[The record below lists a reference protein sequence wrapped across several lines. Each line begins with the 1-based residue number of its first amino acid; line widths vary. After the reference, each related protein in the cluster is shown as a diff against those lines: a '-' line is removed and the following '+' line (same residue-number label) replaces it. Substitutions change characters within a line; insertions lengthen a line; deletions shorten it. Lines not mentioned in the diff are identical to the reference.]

1 MQGKEGY
8 ICSRW
13 AVAGK
18 CRMPCRSRR
27 GKGWEKTLSWEEQQ
41 FTIGIVG
48 VMSAGKSTLLNA
60 LLGRALLPARN
71 LATTAAA
78 TYIRHD
84 SDAAQFTVRAAC
96 TREALEDACFEPA
109 DRALL
114 DAWNDAFPFIEIRG
128 CLPFLRDAGIHGGV
142 TLVDTPGPNNSMNER
157 HGLTTRSVL
166 QSGDISLLLYVWN
179 ASQLATW
186 DDRNFLREV
195 EAWRQTSPVPELFV
209 LNRMDCFDPEKES
222 LMESLKKMQRYL
234 AEEEV
239 RFPQIIGTS
248 ARLALYFRTREA
260 LSPGERERLEDFV
273 DACGRFGDFYERAY
287 ANVDPVLDGAFTEL
301 VGTLKRAHRMQEL
314 SFLNTGVPMLE
325 AVILDHLRRLCPRI
339 VSQKGG
345 RGMHQVVMKHNPY
358 TRTTS
363 VSLDGEDWKNSPLLQ
378 HTIGRE
384 RLQTWIDVL
393 PEHLKQELNT
403 SEPIALHFYGTP
415 QDCEDVKNCFE
426 AAGGFNVKTES
437 SRAAAPETKREQLM
451 ELFETLQKGP
461 FEELRVEKLADS
473 FRREMSPKF
482 EIGVIATMSSGK
494 STLLNAIMGENIL
507 PARNRAT
514 TAVITR
520 IRHDPSVQNG
530 FLARSAASEEE
541 LKEAEFVPASRKL
554 IDGWNKDPGQHMFI
568 ELKGCLPMLR
578 DFKSPLTLVF
588 TDTPGPNSST
598 NAQHEEC
605 TMRLLEGQEQAMILY
620 VLNARQLGTNDDA
633 RLLDNVKRVMNR
645 GGRQGHDRFLF
656 VLNQMDALD
665 PDNEESVSDYVDDA
679 VDYLAGHDIR
689 HPVYACASSMAA
701 RIIRCPDATET
712 EIGEVEH
719 FFKKVQRSDALH
731 LERFTNASLWVR
743 REVEEQINRAK
754 DDTDRALVHSGIP
767 TIEAIIREY
776 LYKHALPMK
785 IASGYNILKGRFD
798 TLADIT
804 KLERE
809 VSSDEEKLGELS
821 QEIKTI
827 EERRKDRAFLDSAI
841 QGFQKMTVTD
851 FACYR
856 DMNAR
861 IDQMYT
867 DFQTQLGKYSKDVE
881 SQWEAKQVREKILDL
896 MRRNLDG
903 LGRELRNT
911 FSEIKLECQKLIMTY
926 YAEYL
931 KKLGEG
937 TSSFSSFLK
946 DMQNNFSLDL
956 QADVKG
962 IDVYSRREKRQVG
975 TRRVPDI
982 IWYNPFTWF
991 DYKEVP
997 VYETVTVY
1005 KTARMIND
1013 VKEQCRKTMMEA
1025 SQAFNQASGDMMRDI
1040 ISESVEKI
1048 NAADAYMREKF
1059 DSLNAMNQDKEMME
1073 RRIKE
1078 LDDEIRWLKS
1088 MNEQISAV
1096 MEI

>member
-1 MQGKEGY
+1 
-8 ICSRW
+8 
-13 AVAGK
+13 
-18 CRMPCRSRR
+18 MPCRSRR

-48 VMSAGKSTLLNA
+48 VMSAGKTTLLNA

-114 DAWNDAFPFIEIRG
+114 DAWSDAFPFIEIRG

-222 LMESLKKMQRYL
+222 LTEGLKKMQCYL

-248 ARLALYFRTREA
+248 ARMALYFRTREA
-260 LSPGERERLEDFV
+260 LTSRERGRLKDFV
-273 DACGRFGDFYERAY
+273 EACGRSGDFYERAY

-301 VGTLKRAHRMQEL
+301 VGTLKREHRMQEL

-345 RGMHQVVMKHNPY
+345 RGMHQVVVKHNPY

-363 VSLDGEDWKNSPLLQ
+363 MSVDGEDWGNTPLLQ

-403 SEPIALHFYGTP
+403 SEPIELRFYGTP

-426 AAGGFNVKTES
+426 AAGGFEVKTES
-437 SRAAAPETKREQLM
+437 SRAAEPETKREQLM
-451 ELFETLQKGP
+451 ELFEALQKGP
-461 FEELRVEKLADS
+461 FKELRDEALADR

-507 PARNRAT
+507 PARNEAT

-541 LKEAEFVPASRKL
+541 LKEAEFVPASQEL
-554 IDGWNKDPGQHMFI
+554 LNSWNDEPGQHMFI
-568 ELKGCLPMLR
+568 ELEGCLPMFR
-578 DFKSPLTLVF
+578 DFKNALTLVF

-620 VLNARQLGTNDDA
+620 VLNGQQLGISDDA
-633 RLLDNVKRVMNR
+633 RLLDNVRRLMES

-656 VLNQMDALD
+656 VLNQMDAID
-665 PDNEESVSDYVDDA
+665 PDNGESISRTVENA
-679 VDYLAGHDIR
+679 VNYLAGHDIR
-689 HPVYACASSMAA
+689 HPVYVCASGVVA
-701 RIIRCPDATET
+701 RTLRCPHATRKERRLMDDFCEET
-712 EIGEVEH
+712 EE
-719 FFKKVQRSDALH
+719 RDALH

-743 REVEEQINRAK
+743 REVEGQMERAEH
-754 DDTDRALVHSGIP
+754 DTDRALVHSGIP

-785 IASGYNILKGRFD
+785 IAAGYNLMKGRFD
-798 TLADIT
+798 ALADIAG
-804 KLERE
+804 LETE
-809 VSSDEEKLGELS
+809 FYADKEEFRKLS
-821 QEIKTI
+821 QEIKI
-827 EERRKDRAFLDSAI
+827 IKERQKDRAFMDFVI
-841 QGFQKMTVTD
+841 QGFQKMTVSD
-851 FACYR
+851 FTCYN
-856 DMNAR
+856 DMNGR
-861 IDQMYT
+861 IDQMFA
-867 DFQTQLGKYSKDVE
+867 DFETELGKYSNKIY
-881 SQWEAKQVREKILDL
+881 SQQGAEQVRKEILDL
-896 MRRNLDG
+896 VRRNLDG
-903 LGRELRNT
+903 MGRELRST
-911 FSEIKLECQKLIMTY
+911 FSEIKFECQKIIMAY
-926 YAEYL
+926 YTEYMT
-931 KKLGEG
+931 KLGEG
-937 TSSFSSFLK
+937 SSFFSSFLK
-946 DMQNNFSLDL
+946 DMQNNFFLDL

-962 IDVYSRREKRQVG
+962 IGVYSSKETKYVG
-975 TRRVPDI
+975 TRKERDG
-982 IWYNPFTWF
+982 IWYNPFSWF
-991 DYKEVP
+991 RYKEVP

-1005 KTARMIND
+1005 ETARMIND
-1013 VKEQCRKTMMEA
+1013 VKALCRKKMIEA
-1025 SQAFNQASGDMMRDI
+1025 NQAFDQASGDMMRNI
-1040 ISESVEKI
+1040 INNAVEKI
-1048 NAADAYMREKF
+1048 NAADAYIREKF
-1059 DSLNAMNQDKEMME
+1059 DSLDAMNQDKETMR
-1073 RRIKE
+1073 RRINE
-1078 LDDEIRWLKS
+1078 LDDEIRWLKRMDEKLS
-1088 MNEQISAV
+1088 TVLEV
-1096 MEI
+1096 